1 MNSILNQIVEQTK
14 NDLGKKKGRITSRD
28 LESFECYEKERRG
41 FRNSLSNKSALSI
54 IAEIKKASPSKGIIR
69 SDFDPVK
76 IAESYISGGASALSI
91 LTDKPFFEGSLSYLE
106 DISIR
111 FDIPL
116 LRKDF
121 IVDPY
126 QVKEARAFGADA
138 VLLIVSI
145 TNGMQLS
152 ELIHASA
159 EYSLDTLV
167 ECYSEEEVDTIDW
180 DDVKLFGVNNRDLNT
195 FNVDLHRGVELLRKS
210 PDETVRVSESGLS
223 AVKDLKFL
231 VDNGIDAALI
241 GEYFMR
247 QPDPGRALQEL
258 IEQLNG
264 EIKTESE
271 GKGEEAGTDA
281 C

>member
-41 FRNSLSNKSALSI
+41 FRNSLSNKNALSI

-91 LTDKPFFEGSLSYLE
+91 LTDKPFFEGSLSHLE

-247 QPDPGRALQEL
+247 QPDPGRALQEM
-258 IEQLNG
+258 IEQLNS
-264 EIKTESE
+264 EIKTESK

>member
-54 IAEIKKASPSKGIIR
+54 IAEIKKASPSKGIFR